1 MRSPTH
7 LVGLKV
13 RSLILL
19 LLLCV
24 PACSSRNFPS
34 TEPEAARPGDEWFL
48 IHLRGKAAGY
58 SSQRKVVGENGDIE
72 TISFTRMTIK
82 RGKEKVSV
90 EMRLELLESAAG
102 NILSFRKEEKT
113 SRQGVTTVGKVVE
126 PDRMML
132 EVTSG
137 DSPARTQEVPFNP
150 AARGFQ
156 YVSERISSTL
166 KEEGDRLELVV
177 FMPDLSRC
185 VKQVSTLSTLEN
197 GLRQIEN
204 RLEVAP
210 GNSLVST
217 DWVDDKGKAVRS
229 RTPYLSLETVL
240 SSQEEILAA
249 DFSSPPEIFISSAI
263 PLGRFLGWKRQ
274 EIVYQLRIR
283 DKNLPIELR
292 ESGAAG
298 HELTPA
304 GEKGSWRL
312 KVRAVDD
319 PDARPLPLEPNPLPK
334 RYLASTAYLQ
344 VDDARLNGL
353 TKKIIGKEK
362 NSLKAARQLEKWV
375 YNYIHKKNLGT
386 AFATA
391 KEVLE
396 TRQGDCTEH
405 AVLLAAMCR
414 AGGIP
419 SRVVAGLV
427 YHKKNF
433 VGHMW
438 TEVYTGKWVPLDA
451 TIGKGRVEADH
462 IALSVSALDN
472 SAVSEMFVGLIPFL
486 GNMDIEVLETR

>member
-1 MRSPTH
+1 MPSPTH
-7 LVGLKV
+7 PAHLKV
-13 RSLILL
+13 RSLSLL

-24 PACSSRNFPS
+24 QACSSRNFPS
-34 TEPEAARPGDEWFL
+34 TESEAARPGDEWFL

-72 TISFTRMTIK
+72 TISFTKMTIK
-82 RGKEKVSV
+82 RDKEKVSV
-90 EMRLELLESAAG
+90 EMRLELRESAAG

-113 SRQGVTTVGKVVE
+113 ARQGVTTIGRVVE

-132 EVTSG
+132 EITSG
-137 DSPARTQEVPFNP
+137 DSPVRTQEVPFNP

-156 YVSERISSTL
+156 HVSERISSAL

-185 VKQVSTLSTLEN
+185 VKQVSTLSTLEK

-217 DWVDDKGKAVRS
+217 DWVNDKGETVRS
-229 RTPYLSLETVL
+229 RTPYLNLETIL
-240 SSQEEILAA
+240 SSREEILAA

-283 DKNLPIELR
+283 DKSQPIELQD
-292 ESGAAG
+292 SGAAG

-304 GEKGSWRL
+304 EEKGSWRL

-344 VDDARLNGL
+344 VDDARLNEL

-375 YNYIHKKNLGT
+375 YNYIRKKNLGT

-405 AVLLAAMCR
+405 AVLLTAMCR

-486 GNMDIEVLETR
+486 GNMDIEILETK